1 MRQKL
6 FASTL
11 NVVQM
16 SSKAF
21 YGSADVVFGQKYA
34 KNLAKIQEA
43 LSASRSAK
51 LMVVSDFDHTLT
63 KFTSLQCH
71 DVVGMHQSFTKEFI
85 KEFKDSFKLPFDSI
99 SEWWRFTHDLIVD
112 KSGLTSAMLQER
124 MNEGIVHPRSGFGE
138 LTVSLSEYNVPFV
151 IVSAGF
157 KDVIHHTLTVCNA
170 PTDTDHLFHIDA
182 NYLEFKECGRLGSIL
197 PVDPVHS
204 YCKHTVVERAPHMF
218 AFIQEGRLFESD
230 ITTDETAVS
239 SLLTSNASVTDC
251 VKVVLGENESVT
263 PAPSTPT
270 NCDACLSEAAASV
283 SSANPAPV
291 VAIVMGDRPP
301 DFDVLAAFPEVI
313 QFRIGFA
320 RTFDAEQV
328 EPLLTQGECDVVL
341 VGHEHGLESVQLLI
355 DELLTLRDGDGN
367 RSADCEM
374 EKTAIAL

>member
-1 MRQKL
+1 
-6 FASTL
+6 
-11 NVVQM
+11 M

-34 KNLAKIQEA
+34 HNLAKIQEA

-71 DVVGMHQSFTKEFI
+71 DVVGMHQGFTKEFI

-124 MNEGIVHPRSGFGE
+124 MNEGIVHQ
-138 LTVSLSEYNVPFV
+138 
-151 IVSAGF
+151 AGF

-230 ITTDETAVS
+230 ITTDETAVA

-263 PAPSTPT
+263 PAPST
-270 NCDACLSEAAASV
+270 NCETCLSDTAASV

-320 RTFDAEQV
+320 RTFEAEHV
-328 EPLLTQGECDVVL
+328 EPLLRQGECDVVL
-341 VGHEHGLESVQLLI
+341 VGHEHGLEAVQLLI
-355 DELLTLRDGDGN
+355 DELLNLRDGND
-367 RSADCEM
+367 
-374 EKTAIAL
+374 

>member
-6 FASTL
+6 FKSTL

-16 SSKAF
+16 SSNTF
-21 YGSADVVFGQKYA
+21 YGSADVVFGLKYA
-34 KNLAKIQEA
+34 TNLAKIREA
-43 LSASRSAK
+43 LGASRSAK

-71 DVVGMHQSFTKEFI
+71 DVVGMHRSFTKEFI
-85 KEFKDSFKLPFDSI
+85 QEFRDSFKLPFDSI

-112 KSGLTSAMLQER
+112 KSGLTSTMLQER

-138 LTVSLSEYNVPFV
+138 LTVSLREYNVPFV

-170 PTDTDHLFHIDA
+170 PTDIDHLFHIDA
-182 NYLEFKECGRLGSIL
+182 NYCEFKDCGRLGNIL

-230 ITTDETAVS
+230 ITTDEATVS
-239 SLLTSNASVTDC
+239 SMLSSNASVTDC
-251 VKVVLGENESVT
+251 VKVVLGESENIT
-263 PAPSTPT
+263 PTPST
-270 NCDACLSEAAASV
+270 NCETCMTDAAH
-283 SSANPAPV
+283 SSSTPAPV

-328 EPLLTQGECDVVL
+328 QPLLTQGECDVIL
-341 VGHEHGLESVQLLI
+341 VGHEHGLEAVQLLI
-355 DELLTLRDGDGN
+355 DELLALRNVDE
-367 RSADCEM
+367 ALETDCDVEN
-374 EKTAIAL
+374 TGGVL